1 MRPRSWAPI
10 ASSLRMVETDRHAS
24 RSAPSPFHYL
34 DFHKRKHRVSG
45 RSRWYLILT
54 SFGGHSGHPFSRIY
68 RGQWSVE
75 DDVDVETMQHTA
87 TATRSQNRPIS
98 ACTASSI
105 VRASCSPQAFA
116 LQYAERYASK
126 VSSIDRAKPHW
137 RDALLVMCSI
147 PCPAAT
153 SRSRRRSMSSSVLA
167 AVGLAAGSCRRT
179 SGWNGL
185 LQRDL
190 STAVCH
196 GST

>member
-1 MRPRSWAPI
+1 MV
-10 ASSLRMVETDRHAS
+10 SSPRMVETDRHAS
-24 RSAPSPFHYL
+24 RSPTSPFHCF

-45 RSRWYLILT
+45 RSCWYLILT

-68 RGQWSVE
+68 RGQQSVA
-75 DDVDVETMQHTA
+75 DDVNVETMQHTA
-87 TATRSQNRPIS
+87 TTTRSQNRPIS

-105 VRASCSPQAFA
+105 IRASCSPQAFC

-137 RDALLVMCSI
+137 RDALLMMCSM

-153 SRSRRRSMSSSVLA
+153 SRSRRRSMSSSVLT

-185 LQRDL
+185 LPRDL